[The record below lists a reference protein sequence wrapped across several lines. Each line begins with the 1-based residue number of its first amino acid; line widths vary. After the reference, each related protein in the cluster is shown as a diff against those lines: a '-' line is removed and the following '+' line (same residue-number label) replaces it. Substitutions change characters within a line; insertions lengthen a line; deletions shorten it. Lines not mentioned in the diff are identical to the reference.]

1 MSDYEMTVNIFVHLL
16 TTQSSLFS
24 QEDRAELMQLIDE
37 QSDEIQSL
45 SNAISHWLS
54 EHPEVD
60 KALAEFE
67 PKVGEKAPG
76 QKQANHN
83 IPRYELDQK
92 HIINAIQQSSPSAKD
107 VEKPTRN
114 N

>member
-24 QEDRAELMQLIDE
+24 QEDRAELIQLIDE

-45 SNAISHWLS
+45 SNAISGWLS
-54 EHPEVD
+54 EHSEVD
-60 KALAEFE
+60 NALAEFE
-67 PKVGEKAPG
+67 SKVVEKSPGE
-76 QKQANHN
+76 KQANQD
-83 IPRYELDQK
+83 IPRYKLDK
-92 HIINAIQQSSPSAKD
+92 EHIINAIQQSSPSAKD
-107 VEKPTRN
+107 GENTTRN